1 MSEGSTQLAD
11 SKPAFDVPLRVAAPA
26 NAPVRIMNPGHD
38 DLLLKSVFS
47 CSAYVLNKQL
57 VTDYVNGTYKDT
69 MPTEVPT
76 ITEGT
81 DASLKTATRDFQL
94 LAHSSKRAGKK
105 DVEATAYVS
114 LGVINDNNHE
124 LLAAIKNYKDYL
136 TVCEE
141 IGDTIGAS
149 CACNCIGVD
158 YMLLACPHSDSGTL
172 FGCTL
177 TSVTTEYLNRAI
189 YYHSKH
195 LDISPDNGG
204 KFVAN
209 INLGLCL
216 GMVGD
221 IVQAAKNNQ
230 EALRIAIKMQTLYGQ
245 SIAVGNL
252 GNLAI
257 KKKDY
262 ATAKTCFE
270 QHLQLIQALV
280 DPEAELKAWMM
291 LAKITKQENK
301 HDLTVDNL
309 QQALKI
315 AIKENLRNEIGRIN
329 SMIGMAKGMDNFSN
343 YCSELNY
350 ALENYSSS

>member
-1 MSEGSTQLAD
+1 MSEGATQLAD
-11 SKPAFDVPLRVAAPA
+11 ARPQFDVPLRVAAPA
-26 NAPVRIMNPGHD
+26 NAPVRIMNPTHD

-57 VTDYVNGTYKDT
+57 VTNYVNGVYTSHIPSD
-69 MPTEVPT
+69 VPT
-76 ITEGT
+76 ITEGN

-94 LAHSSKRAGKK
+94 LAQSSKRAGKK
-105 DVEATAYVS
+105 DVEATAYIS
-114 LGVINDNNHE
+114 LGIINDNNHE

-158 YMLLACPHSDSGTL
+158 YMLLACPNSDSGTL
-172 FGCTL
+172 FGCTS
-177 TSVTTEYLNRAI
+177 TSTTTEYLNRAI

-195 LDISPDNGG
+195 LEISPDNGG
-204 KFVAN
+204 KFVAS

-221 IVQAAKNNQ
+221 IAQAAKSNQ

-262 ATAKTCFE
+262 PTAKTCFE

-291 LAKITKQENK
+291 LAKITQQENK

-329 SMIGMAKGMDNFSN
+329 SMIGISKGNLHLGQ
-343 YCSELNY
+343 YCSEINI
-350 ALENYSSS
+350 ALESYQR